1 MQGDAAGHASGILD
15 HGGMIAGQD
24 GSAVG
29 GDGDLLTQDEITPVA
44 HEGIKTPSR
53 GVEKRVGFPD
63 VFKSLGT
70 REMLD
75 RETLQHRLLLC
86 LYGLG
91 TNTGLKRM
99 EANTISPTGNS

>member
-1 MQGDAAGHASGILD
+1 
-15 HGGMIAGQD
+15 
-24 GSAVG
+24 
-29 GDGDLLTQDEITPVA
+29 
-44 HEGIKTPSR
+44 
-53 GVEKRVGFPD
+53 
-63 VFKSLGT
+63 
-70 REMLD
+70 MLD